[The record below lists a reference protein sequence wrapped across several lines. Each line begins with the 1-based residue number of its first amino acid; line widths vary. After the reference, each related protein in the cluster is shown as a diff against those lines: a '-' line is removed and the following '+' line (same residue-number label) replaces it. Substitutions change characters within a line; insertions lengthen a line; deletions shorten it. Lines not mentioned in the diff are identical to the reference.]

1 MTTEKKK
8 IAAVILAVVLL
19 AGVIFSAAAS
29 LVTVRAVNEL
39 KSASGLTTGQTQ
51 EDDVPIMNGE
61 FWIRSTKQISD
72 AYRSGNSAGLSPKD
86 KETLEMASAVLD
98 EIITEDMTPY
108 EKEKAVYDWMTTE
121 LTYDTGVLQVIPQT
135 NEDCDNPYGVLKY
148 HNAVCVGY
156 ATTFRLFLQ
165 MLDMEC
171 MVVHNHDLYHS
182 WNLVKLDDD
191 WYHVDVYSDQGAA
204 SYANFNMN
212 DEMASQDHDW
222 DRDFFPAATG
232 LTYNYAI
239 QNKEP
244 MEDIYQIPTRLRQA
258 LEEQQRLVAL
268 GFAAIDEPH
277 AQIVEAMLSSV
288 QSFVDSG
295 DYGSLWMNW
304 SWIHVTGS
312 EYVLAVYINGFEQE
326 EPLPDISEEDQA
338 KIEEAIDKAFGV
350 DMDWASIEAAMEN
363 NADTDTEI
371 MTEEA
376 VG

>member
-39 KSASGLTTGQTQ
+39 KSVSGLTTGQTQ

-72 AYRSGNSAGLSPKD
+72 AYRSGNSAGLSHKD
-86 KETLEMASAVLD
+86 KETLEMASTVLD

-212 DEMASQDHDW
+212 DEMASQSHDW

-244 MEDIYQIPTRLRQA
+244 VEDIYQIPTRLRQA
-258 LEEQQRLVAL
+258 LEEQQGLVAL

-350 DMDWASIEAAMEN
+350 DMDWASIETAMEN

>member
-72 AYRSGNSAGLSPKD
+72 AYRSGNSAGLSHKD

-135 NEDCDNPYGVLKY
+135 SEDCDNPYGVLKY

-212 DEMASQDHDW
+212 DEMASQSHDW

-244 MEDIYQIPTRLRQA
+244 VEDIYQIPTRLRQA
-258 LEEQQRLVAL
+258 LEEQQGLVAL

-326 EPLPDISEEDQA
+326 EPLPDISEENQA

>member
-72 AYRSGNSAGLSPKD
+72 AYRSGNSAGLSHKD

>member
-72 AYRSGNSAGLSPKD
+72 AYRSGNSAGLSHKD

-212 DEMASQDHDW
+212 DEMASQSHDW

-244 MEDIYQIPTRLRQA
+244 VEDIYQIPTRLRQA
-258 LEEQQRLVAL
+258 LEEQQGLVAL

-326 EPLPDISEEDQA
+326 EPLPDISEENQA